1 VNYPFHFSGVVST
14 APATRTA
21 AAQPRA
27 PRLGERLRQL
37 RVSSGLTQSELAG
50 ERFSKEYVSQIER
63 GKTRPTQETI
73 EWLAQRLGVDPSF
86 LASGV
91 SADERARVEATL
103 ARAEAMTDA
112 RELKEALEEFQRAR
126 AAVRASGSPEL
137 EVRLLSG
144 EAWARLQSGEVRLA
158 LAQFEEVRALVEAPN
173 FSDLD
178 RADVLFRLGACRFRL
193 SSIAT
198 AISLL
203 DEAQKLAERSG
214 LPSDNLQWH
223 ILTWRSRCRRRQR
236 DWEAAREDAER
247 ALELAEA
254 LGDKRALAQATMQA
268 SIVAERNGHW
278 VLARTYAERAKV
290 LFEELTDR
298 LNYGALLNN
307 LGGIQFLLGNPEE
320 ATKHLKHAFAV
331 ALDVGENV
339 EAGRAISSLAQV
351 HLRTGKPELAEEQA
365 RKALELLADRVDALD
380 EIGNARLVLGRALL
394 DQGRLGDAE
403 HALDDA
409 EEALSQLSSASHKAA
424 AWVAKGDLASARG
437 DDRSA
442 ARLFRN
448 AAEALQDFRF

>member
-1 VNYPFHFSGVVST
+1 VNYRFHFGGVVST
-14 APATRTA
+14 TPATRTVTA
-21 AAQPRA
+21 PRA

-112 RELKEALEEFQRAR
+112 RELQEALEEFHRVR

-223 ILTWRSRCRRRQR
+223 IHAWRSRCRRRQR

-320 ATKHLKHAFAV
+320 ATKHLKQAFAV

-394 DQGRLGDAE
+394 DQGRLDDAE
-403 HALDDA
+403 LALDDA

-424 AWVAKGDLASARG
+424 AWVAKGDLAAARG

>member
-1 VNYPFHFSGVVST
+1 VST
-14 APATRTA
+14 SPAVRSTAAPAPT
-21 AAQPRA
+21 RA

-37 RVSSGLTQSELAG
+37 RVASGLTQSELAG

-112 RELKEALEEFQRAR
+112 RELQEALGEFDRAR
-126 AAVRASGSPEL
+126 AAVRAAGSPEL
-137 EVRLLSG
+137 EARFLSG
-144 EAWARLQSGEVRLA
+144 EAWAKLQSGDVRGA

-198 AISLL
+198 AIALL
-203 DEAQKLAERSG
+203 DAALELAQRSG

-223 ILTWRSRCRRRQR
+223 VLTWRSRCRRRQR
-236 DWEAAREDAER
+236 DWEAAREDVER
-247 ALELAEA
+247 ALELAEG
-254 LGDKRALAQATMQA
+254 LDDKRALAHVNLQA
-268 SIVAERNGHW
+268 SLIAERNGHW
-278 VLARTYAERAKV
+278 VLARTYAERAHH
-290 LFEELTDR
+290 LFEELSDR
-298 LNYGALLNN
+298 INVGALLNN
-307 LGGIQFLLGNPEE
+307 LGGLQFLLGNPDD
-320 ATKHLKHAFAV
+320 ATRYLKEAFAV
-331 ALDVGENV
+331 ALDIGEDV
-339 EAGRAISSLAQV
+339 EAGRAVSSLAQV
-351 HLRTGKPELAEEQA
+351 HLRTGKPELAESQA
-365 RKALELLADRVDALD
+365 REALELLGDRDDALD
-380 EIGNARLVLGRALL
+380 EVANVRLVLGRALL
-394 DQGRLGDAE
+394 DQGRLDDAQL
-403 HALDDA
+403 ALDDA

-442 ARLFRN
+442 ARLYRN

>member
-1 VNYPFHFSGVVST
+1 
-14 APATRTA
+14 
-21 AAQPRA
+21 
-27 PRLGERLRQL
+27 
-37 RVSSGLTQSELAG
+37 
-50 ERFSKEYVSQIER
+50 
-63 GKTRPTQETI
+63 
-73 EWLAQRLGVDPSF
+73 
-86 LASGV
+86 
-91 SADERARVEATL
+91 
-103 ARAEAMTDA
+103 
-112 RELKEALEEFQRAR
+112 
-126 AAVRASGSPEL
+126 
-137 EVRLLSG
+137 
-144 EAWARLQSGEVRLA
+144 
-158 LAQFEEVRALVEAPN
+158 
-173 FSDLD
+173 
-178 RADVLFRLGACRFRL
+178 
-193 SSIAT
+193 
-198 AISLL
+198 
-203 DEAQKLAERSG
+203 
-214 LPSDNLQWH
+214 
-223 ILTWRSRCRRRQR
+223 
-236 DWEAAREDAER
+236 
-247 ALELAEA
+247 
-254 LGDKRALAQATMQA
+254 MQA

-331 ALDVGENV
+331 ALDVGEDV

-351 HLRTGKPELAEEQA
+351 HLRTGNPALAEEQA

-394 DQGRLGDAE
+394 DQGRLDDAE
-403 HALDDA
+403 LALDDA